1 MHIERDYSVSVEFL
15 ITCFFVVIT
24 PGTGMIYTLACTL
37 GYGLR
42 AGLLAALGGTLSII
56 SHIAAAILGLAA
68 LLHASALAFQVIK
81 FAGVAYLIYMAY
93 KMLRDKSQFDAE
105 ALKPGEKT
113 SRSGFAI
120 VRDGILLNLL
130 NPKLSIFFLAFLP
143 QFIDVKAVNPV
154 ADMAMLG
161 GVFMLMTF
169 LVFAIVGLAA
179 ASVRD
184 QVLSRPGVMNWLK
197 RGFAVTFVALGA
209 RLALTER

>member
-1 MHIERDYSVSVEFL
+1 MSPEFL
-15 ITCFFVVIT
+15 ITSLFVVIT

-37 GYGLR
+37 GYGFR

-93 KMLRDKSQFDAE
+93 KMLRDNSQLDAD
-105 ALKPGEKT
+105 ALSETGASK
-113 SRSGFAI
+113 RSGLVI

-143 QFIDVKAVNPV
+143 QFIDVTAADPV
-154 ADMAMLG
+154 ADMALLG
-161 GVFMLMTF
+161 GIFMLMTF
-169 LVFAIVGLAA
+169 IVFAMVGLAA

-184 QVLSRPGVMNWLK
+184 QVLSRPAVMNWLK
-197 RGFAVTFVALGA
+197 RGFAATFVALGA